1 MRMQRPMWSNRARLP
16 EVAVGFALA
25 FGLPM
30 ASGMAFAYD
39 SQGVSQALTK
49 ASRMATCEKDGKTL
63 FALSLV
69 SGTVAEA
76 KTAPRVAVIVDTSAS
91 QNGVYRQESLE
102 IAQSILESLPE
113 GALVSLLACDV
124 EPELYV
130 AGVESDSADIAAA
143 LENLKKR
150 VPLGTSDIAS
160 AIRSAVK
167 SLGEQS
173 EKSIVYIGDGFHLNN
188 LLNTSE
194 FDSLVGE
201 LVAARCSVSSLA
213 IGPKTDCEFLATLAN
228 HTGGRVLVRS
238 NIQGATLQQVG
249 LELSKIASL
258 PVFWPTQADWP
269 AGIATRYPE
278 RIPPIRGDRD
288 SILIG
293 VMSTKSLQGTLR
305 IDGEVA
311 GQSKT
316 LKWDLVSES
325 SNPDLGFLGALVSKS
340 SSNAGILLP
349 TAGSDALREV
359 GELLSSSSDF
369 LVKDAKF
376 ALHIGDTNAAKVLA
390 REALDRSPAN
400 LEAQSI
406 LEATQVEGAKQTKPV
421 LKDEAKGGGVEA
433 PRRGANS
440 KIVKFVTARVQPPS
454 DDPFGDPA
462 PAGTAPAAGQDPFG
476 DTPVEPS
483 NPAASD
489 NPLPPANPRVNA
501 PAQDPLMPSDG
512 GLNAPI
518 GSDPFGE
525 LSNAGDLL
533 NQDAEMRRVAAQ
545 ALERQ
550 VMTELSRA
558 RTSDNPSGAKGDL
571 KLLLDQIRRSP
582 DLDPASRVQ
591 LESRLGAGIQATAR
605 AEADLRER
613 IARSEAVQSA
623 ASASRRLL
631 ADRDRREATIQQLV
645 QRFDSLIEQ
654 QLYSAANNEIAPQIH
669 ELAHN
674 SVIDKV
680 VNYESSSLAN
690 YRLIMDVVNQ
700 RNRAF
705 VDALYLSE
713 QSLIPFVDEP
723 PVRYPPADVWQ
734 ALSARRIERY
744 GTIDLSGGNEAERR
758 IFRALRE
765 RGEAQFNNTPLS
777 SVMQTLADQYQIPI
791 VIDQKGLE
799 DETVSPEEPISLN
812 VPEISL
818 RSALKLILEP
828 LNLTYAIQDEVMK
841 ITSNC
846 LLQFSDLTPFSTWG
860 VCRDSAVDRPRSR
873 KRIFALTPL
882 LVHPGRNLGQNG
894 TAVHPFQSV
903 AGDRPQPLIAPL
915 TSSSRS
921 GAAIGVTTNT
931 S

>member
-30 ASGMAFAYD
+30 ASSVAYAYD
-39 SQGVSQALTK
+39 SQSASQALTK
-49 ASRMATCEKDGKTL
+49 ASRLATCDKDGKTL

-69 SGTVAEA
+69 SGSLAES
-76 KTAPRVAVIVDTSAS
+76 KVAPRVAVIVDTSAS
-91 QNGVYRQESLE
+91 QNGVYRRESLD
-102 IAQSILESLPE
+102 IARAVIESLPE
-113 GALVSLLACDV
+113 GAVVSLLACDV
-124 EPELYV
+124 EPEVYV
-130 AGVESDSADIAAA
+130 SASKTDSSEVLAGFEK
-143 LENLKKR
+143 LEKR

-160 AIRSAVK
+160 AVRMATK
-167 SLGEQS
+167 SLGDQG

-201 LVAARCSVSSLA
+201 LVAARCSINSLA
-213 IGPKTDCEFLATLAN
+213 IGPRTDCEFLATLAN

-238 NIQGATLQQVG
+238 NIQGVTLQQVG
-249 LELSKIASL
+249 GELSKIASL
-258 PVFWPTQADWP
+258 PVFWPREANWP
-269 AGIATRYPE
+269 AGITTRYPE

-293 VMSTKSLQGTLR
+293 VMSSKSLQGTLR
-305 IDGEVA
+305 IDGDIA
-311 GQSKT
+311 GQTKS
-316 LKWDLVSES
+316 LQWELVSEA
-325 SNPDLGFLGALVSKS
+325 SNPDLGFLGALISKS
-340 SSNAGILLP
+340 SSNAGVLLP
-349 TAGSDALREV
+349 TAGSEALRDV
-359 GELLSSSSDF
+359 GEVLTSSSDS

-376 ALHIGDTNAAKVLA
+376 ALHVGDTTAARVIAK
-390 REALDRSPAN
+390 EALDRSPSN
-400 LEAQSI
+400 LEAKTI
-406 LEATQVEGAKQTKPV
+406 LEAAQVDGAKAPAAQQ
-421 LKDEAKGGGVEA
+421 KDEAKGGGSES
-433 PRRGANS
+433 PRKVS
-440 KIVKFVTARVQPPS
+440 SPKIVKFVTAQIQPPS
-454 DDPFGDPA
+454 DDPFGEPA
-462 PAGTAPAAGQDPFG
+462 PAGNPAPAAGQDPFG
-476 DTPVEPS
+476 DEPA
-483 NPAASD
+483 PAAPPA
-489 NPLPPANPRVNA
+489 NTLPPASPAVRA
-501 PAQDPLMPSDG
+501 PAQDPLMPADG
-512 GLNAPI
+512 VNGAPI

-533 NQDAEMRRVAAQ
+533 NQDAQMRRVAAQ

-558 RTSDNPSGAKGDL
+558 RTSDNPSASKGDL
-571 KLLLDQIRRSP
+571 KLLLDQVRRSP

-591 LESRLGAGIQATAR
+591 LESRLGAGIQATAKS
-605 AEADLRER
+605 EADLRER

-734 ALSARRIERY
+734 ALSARRLERY

-777 SVMQTLADQYQIPI
+777 SVMQTLSDQYGIPI
-791 VIDQKGLE
+791 VIDQKGL
-799 DETVSPEEPISLN
+799 DTK
-812 VPEISL
+812 
-818 RSALKLILEP
+818 RSAQK
-828 LNLTYAIQDEVMK
+828 
-841 ITSNC
+841 S
-846 LLQFSDLTPFSTWG
+846 
-860 VCRDSAVDRPRSR
+860 RSR
-873 KRIFALTPL
+873 STFPRFRCDQL
-882 LVHPGRNLGQNG
+882 
-894 TAVHPFQSV
+894 
-903 AGDRPQPLIAPL
+903 
-915 TSSSRS
+915 
-921 GAAIGVTTNT
+921 
-931 S
+931 

>member
-1 MRMQRPMWSNRARLP
+1 M
-16 EVAVGFALA
+16 AVGFALA

-30 ASGMAFAYD
+30 ASGVANALD
-39 SQGVSQALTK
+39 SQTVSPALTK
-49 ASRMATCEKDGKTL
+49 ASRLATCDKDGKTL

-69 SGTVAEA
+69 SGTIAET
-76 KTAPRVAVIVDTSAS
+76 KLAPRVAVIVDTSAS
-91 QNGVYRQESLE
+91 QNGVYRSESMD
-102 IAQSILESLPE
+102 IARSIIEALPE
-113 GALVSLLACDV
+113 GAVVSLLACDV
-124 EPELYV
+124 EPEVY
-130 AGVESDSADIAAA
+130 AGGVKSDSAEISSAFDR
-143 LENLKKR
+143 LNQR

-160 AIRSAVK
+160 AIRTAIK
-167 SLGEQS
+167 SLGGQG

-201 LVAARCSVSSLA
+201 LVAARSSVSSLA
-213 IGPKTDCEFLATLAN
+213 IGSKTDCEFLATLAN
-228 HTGGRVLVRS
+228 HTGGRVLVRN
-238 NIQGATLQQVG
+238 NIQGVTLQQVG
-249 LELSKIASL
+249 TELSKIACM
-258 PVFWPTQADWP
+258 PVFWPIQADWP
-269 AGIATRYPE
+269 VGIASRYPE
-278 RIPPIRGDRD
+278 RVPPIRGDRD

-293 VMSTKSLQGTLR
+293 LMSSKSLQGTLR
-305 IDGEVA
+305 INGEIA
-311 GQSKT
+311 GQTKT
-316 LKWDLVSES
+316 LQWDLVSEAP
-325 SNPDLGFLGALVSKS
+325 NPDLGFLGALVSKS
-340 SSNAGILLP
+340 SSNAGVLLP
-349 TAGSDALREV
+349 TSGSDALREI
-359 GELLSSSSDF
+359 GDLLNSSSDV

-376 ALHIGDTNAAKVLA
+376 ALHIGDTAAAKVIA
-390 REALDRSPAN
+390 KEALDRSPAN
-400 LEAQSI
+400 LEAKNI
-406 LEATQVEGAKQTKPV
+406 LEAAQVEGTKRSLPV
-421 LKDEAKGGGVEA
+421 LKDEAKGGGGGPGKVS
-433 PRRGANS
+433 GS
-440 KIVKFVTARVQPPS
+440 KIVKFVTAQVQPPA

-462 PAGTAPAAGQDPFG
+462 PTNPAPSGQDPFG
-476 DTPVEPS
+476 DAPGS
-483 NPAASD
+483 
-489 NPLPPANPRVNA
+489 PANPGAAANPGAPANPGVPANTL
-501 PAQDPLMPSDG
+501 PAQDPLMSANGPG
-512 GLNAPI
+512 NAPI

-558 RTSDNPSGAKGDL
+558 RTSDNPSGSKGDL

-605 AEADLRER
+605 SEADLRER

-713 QSLIPFVDEP
+713 QALIPFVDEP
-723 PVRYPPADVWQ
+723 PVRYPPAEVWQ

-765 RGEAQFNNTPLS
+765 RGEATFNNTPLS
-777 SVMQTLADQYQIPI
+777 SVMQTFSDQYGIPI
-791 VIDQKGLE
+791 VIDQKALE
-799 DETVSPEEPISLN
+799 DETVTPEDPVSLN

-828 LNLTYAIQDEVMK
+828 LNLTYVIQDEVMK
-841 ITSNC
+841 ITNKKNSANVVRVYPVG
-846 LLQFSDLTPFSTWG
+846 DLVVP
-860 VCRDSAVDRPRSR
+860 VM
-873 KRIFALTPL
+873 
-882 LVHPGRNLGQNG
+882 
-894 TAVHPFQSV
+894 
-903 AGDRPQPLIAPL
+903 
-915 TSSSRS
+915 S
-921 GAAIGVTTNT
+921 GMMGGMGGGM
-931 S
+931 

>member
-1 MRMQRPMWSNRARLP
+1 MWSNRARLP

-30 ASGMAFAYD
+30 ASGVANALD
-39 SQGVSQALTK
+39 SQTVSPALTK
-49 ASRMATCEKDGKTL
+49 ASRLATCDKDGKTL

-69 SGTVAEA
+69 SGTIAET
-76 KTAPRVAVIVDTSAS
+76 KLAPRVAVIVDTSAS
-91 QNGVYRQESLE
+91 QNGVYRSESMD
-102 IAQSILESLPE
+102 IARSIIEALPE
-113 GALVSLLACDV
+113 GAVVSLLACDV
-124 EPELYV
+124 EPEVY
-130 AGVESDSADIAAA
+130 AGGVKSDSAEISAAFDR
-143 LENLKKR
+143 LNQR

-160 AIRSAVK
+160 AIRTAIK
-167 SLGEQS
+167 SLGGQG

-201 LVAARCSVSSLA
+201 LVAARSSVSSLA
-213 IGPKTDCEFLATLAN
+213 IGSKTDCEFLATLAN
-228 HTGGRVLVRS
+228 HTGGRVMVRN
-238 NIQGATLQQVG
+238 NIQGVTLQQVG
-249 LELSKIASL
+249 TELSKIACM
-258 PVFWPTQADWP
+258 PVFWPVQADWP
-269 AGIATRYPE
+269 VGIASRYPE
-278 RIPPIRGDRD
+278 RVPPIRGDRD

-293 VMSTKSLQGTLR
+293 LMSTKSLQGTLR
-305 IDGEVA
+305 IVGEIA
-311 GQSKT
+311 GQTKT
-316 LKWDLVSES
+316 LQWDLVSEA

-340 SSNAGILLP
+340 SSNAGVLLP
-349 TAGSDALREV
+349 TSGSDALREI
-359 GELLSSSSDF
+359 GDLLNSSSDV

-376 ALHIGDTNAAKVLA
+376 ALHIGDTAAAKVIA

-400 LEAQSI
+400 LEAKNL
-406 LEATQVEGAKQTKPV
+406 LEAAQVEGTKRSLPV
-421 LKDEAKGGGVEA
+421 LKDEAKGGGGV
-433 PRRGANS
+433 PGKGSGS
-440 KIVKFVTARVQPPS
+440 KIVKFVTAQVQPPA

-462 PAGTAPAAGQDPFG
+462 PTNPAPGNPSPSGQDPFG
-476 DTPVEPS
+476 DAPGAAA
-483 NPAASD
+483 NPGV
-489 NPLPPANPRVNA
+489 PANTL
-501 PAQDPLMPSDG
+501 PAQDPLMPANG
-512 GLNAPI
+512 PGNAPI

-558 RTSDNPSGAKGDL
+558 RTSDNPSGSKGDL

-605 AEADLRER
+605 SEADLRER

-713 QSLIPFVDEP
+713 QALIPFVDEP
-723 PVRYPPADVWQ
+723 PVR
-734 ALSARRIERY
+734 
-744 GTIDLSGGNEAERR
+744 
-758 IFRALRE
+758 
-765 RGEAQFNNTPLS
+765 
-777 SVMQTLADQYQIPI
+777 
-791 VIDQKGLE
+791 
-799 DETVSPEEPISLN
+799 
-812 VPEISL
+812 
-818 RSALKLILEP
+818 
-828 LNLTYAIQDEVMK
+828 
-841 ITSNC
+841 
-846 LLQFSDLTPFSTWG
+846 
-860 VCRDSAVDRPRSR
+860 
-873 KRIFALTPL
+873 
-882 LVHPGRNLGQNG
+882 
-894 TAVHPFQSV
+894 
-903 AGDRPQPLIAPL
+903 
-915 TSSSRS
+915 
-921 GAAIGVTTNT
+921 
-931 S
+931 